1 MAVQIEKREKIM
13 SEVTYVVRCAETD
26 KPLAGFFTPCYDR
39 ETAFTYQTQLEQ
51 HGYENTYVVVR
62 KESTE
67 VTGMYQEREVFNTEV
82 NV

>member
-1 MAVQIEKREKIM
+1 M

-26 KPLAGFFTPCYDR
+26 KPLAGFFTPCYDKKL
-39 ETAFTYQTQLEQ
+39 AFTSQTQLELY
-51 HGYENTYVVVR
+51 GNENTYVVVR

-67 VTGMYQEREVFNTEV
+67 VTGMYQEREIFNTEV

>member
-1 MAVQIEKREKIM
+1 M
-13 SEVTYVVRCAETD
+13 SEVTYVVRCDETD
-26 KPLAGFFTPCYDR
+26 KPLAGFFTPCYDKKL
-39 ETAFTYQTQLEQ
+39 AFTYQEQLEK

-67 VTGMYQEREVFNTEV
+67 IIGMYQEREIFNTEV

>member
-1 MAVQIEKREKIM
+1 M

-39 ETAFTYQTQLEQ
+39 DTAFKYQEQLNVR
-51 HGYENTYVVVR
+51 GYEDTYVVVR

-67 VTGMYQEREVFNTEV
+67 VTGMYQEREIFNTEV
-82 NV
+82 YGV